1 MIQGGDISNSGGK
14 GGFSIYDRTFVDESF
29 ARTHSCAGLLSMANC
44 GRNTNSS
51 QFFITLKA
59 CPHLDGK
66 HVVFGQVIDG
76 MEIVKKI
83 SKVRIDK
90 EDKPRY
96 PIVIIDCG
104 AIDDFRGFLRYDP
117 FKKEV
122 FQQIREAR
130 ERIIRDQHAIRKLL
144 SEGLEPNEAY
154 NYKKRLEICERNLVD
169 LNKREGQLEYEKE
182 QENELEVEPVISQQD
197 QDNAELAENL
207 KGKLKE

>member
-1 MIQGGDISNSGGK
+1 MRLHYLTTKFHRIIDGFVIQGGDLTNSGGK
-14 GGFSIYDRTFVDESF
+14 GGFSIYGRTFVDESF

-83 SKVRIDK
+83 SKVPIDK

-96 PIVIIDCG
+96 PVIIIDCG
-104 AIDDFRGFLRYDP
+104 EIDDFRGFLRFDP

-122 FQQIREAR
+122 FDQIREAR
-130 ERIIRDQHAIRKLL
+130 ERIIKDQHHIRKLL
-144 SEGLEPNEAY
+144 SEGLDPNDAY
-154 NYKKRLEICERNLVD
+154 
-169 LNKREGQLEYEKE
+169 
-182 QENELEVEPVISQQD
+182 
-197 QDNAELAENL
+197 
-207 KGKLKE
+207 